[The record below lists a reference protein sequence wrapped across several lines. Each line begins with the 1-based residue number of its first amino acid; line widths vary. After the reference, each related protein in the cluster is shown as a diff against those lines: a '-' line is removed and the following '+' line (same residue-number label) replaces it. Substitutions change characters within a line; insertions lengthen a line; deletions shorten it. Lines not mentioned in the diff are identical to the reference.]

1 MADLRVTGV
10 SNNHLEL
17 QAPDGAKHT
26 LAISEDLLKAL
37 KTREVSLPQSVT
49 PRDIQ
54 QLVRLGA
61 SVDEVVA
68 KTGADIELVAR
79 FAKPIIAEL
88 NHIVNLARNVRL
100 SLAGD
105 RFADNNP
112 IEFGVVM
119 DERLANNGARN
130 VSWSSQKTNEG
141 EWLVSVAFETSS
153 GQGVATWAFDPKQLF
168 LAPENEAALQLSNG
182 GPVAVSQRHTPS
194 PSHPV
199 MAEERI
205 EIVEVKPITANLT
218 VVPEPVNTI
227 IEPEYFEEE
236 DEELPAP
243 AQLRVISDEGPETP
257 VTDFVEVIE
266 IVEEVVIPATEQVE
280 LVEELVE
287 VIEVVEDVE
296 DQTPQAKPQAS
307 SGWAEVLFGSRDDE
321 EEN

>member
-17 QAPDGAKHT
+17 QAPDGVKHS

-37 KTREVSLPQSVT
+37 KTREVQLPKSVT

-61 SVDEVVA
+61 SVEEVVNQ
-68 KTGADIELVAR
+68 TGADSELVAR

-88 NHIVNLARNVRL
+88 NHVVNLARNVRL

-119 DERLANNGARN
+119 DERLSNNGAKN
-130 VSWSSQKTNEG
+130 ILWSALKTNEG
-141 EWLVSVAFETSS
+141 EWLVSVSFETA
-153 GQGVATWAFDPKQLF
+153 QGLGKATWAFEPKQLF

-182 GPVAVSQRHTPS
+182 GPVAVVQKPVVT
-194 PSHPV
+194 HPV
-199 MAEERI
+199 LIEEPEVVV
-205 EIVEVKPITANLT
+205 EIKPVTANLT
-218 VVPEPVNTI
+218 VVPEPV
-227 IEPEYFEEE
+227 EPFEELEFFEEE
-236 DEELPAP
+236 GPAP
-243 AQLRVISDEGPETP
+243 VQLRVIQDEEP
-257 VTDFVEVIE
+257 VVEVVEVID
-266 IVEEVVIPATEQVE
+266 IIEEVVDPVTQT
-280 LVEELVE
+280 VE
-287 VIEVVEDVE
+287 VVTEHIEVISEE
-296 DQTPQAKPQAS
+296 PRSSSKPQAS
-307 SGWAEVLFGSRDDE
+307 SGWAEVLFGSREDE

>member
-10 SNNHLEL
+10 SNNNLEL
-17 QAPDGAKHT
+17 QAPDGSKHT

-37 KTREVSLPQSVT
+37 KTREVQLPKSVT

-61 SVDEVVA
+61 TVDQVVDQ
-68 KTGADIELVAR
+68 TGADLELVTR

-88 NHIVNLARNVRL
+88 NHVVNLARNVRL

-119 DERLANNGARN
+119 DERLSNNGAKN
-130 VSWSSQKTNEG
+130 VSWSACKTNEG
-141 EWLVSVAFETSS
+141 EWLVSVSFETST
-153 GQGVATWAFDPKQLF
+153 GEGKATWAFEPKQLF

-182 GPVAVSQRHTPS
+182 GPVAVQTKSAAQ
-194 PSHPV
+194 SHPV
-199 MAEERI
+199 MSETIPEVVEE
-205 EIVEVKPITANLT
+205 KPVTANLT
-218 VVPEPVNTI
+218 IVPEPVKTYE
-227 IEPEYFEEE
+227 EPAFFEEE
-236 DEELPAP
+236 EPIAP
-243 AQLRVISDEGPETP
+243 VQLRAIPDEPETEAI
-257 VTDFVEVIE
+257 EVIT
-266 IVEEVVIPATEQVE
+266 VT
-280 LVEELVE
+280 
-287 VIEVVEDVE
+287 EVVEVVSTTEEEQTDVAE
-296 DQTPQAKPQAS
+296 EEVEAPAVKPQAS

>member
-10 SNNHLEL
+10 SNNNLEL
-17 QAPDGAKHT
+17 QAPDGSKHT

-37 KTREVSLPQSVT
+37 KTREVQLPKSVT

-61 SVDEVVA
+61 TVDQIVDQ
-68 KTGADIELVAR
+68 TGADLDLVTR

-88 NHIVNLARNVRL
+88 NHVVNLARNVRL

-119 DERLANNGARN
+119 DERLSNNGAKN
-130 VSWSSQKTNEG
+130 VSWSACKTNEG
-141 EWLVSVAFETSS
+141 EWLVSVSFETSN
-153 GQGVATWAFDPKQLF
+153 GEGKATWAFEPKQLF

-182 GPVAVSQRHTPS
+182 GPVAVQTKSAAQ
-194 PSHPV
+194 SHPV
-199 MAEERI
+199 MSEAIPEVVEE
-205 EIVEVKPITANLT
+205 KPVTANLT
-218 VVPEPVNTI
+218 IVPEPVKTYE
-227 IEPEYFEEE
+227 EPAFFEEE
-236 DEELPAP
+236 EPIAP
-243 AQLRVISDEGPETP
+243 VQLRAIPDQPETEAI
-257 VTDFVEVIE
+257 EVIT
-266 IVEEVVIPATEQVE
+266 VT
-280 LVEELVE
+280 
-287 VIEVVEDVE
+287 EVVEVVSTTEEEQTDVAE
-296 DQTPQAKPQAS
+296 EEVEAPAVKPQAS